1 MLNSF
6 VSGLSLEVIGKE
18 GRRGFNW
25 VVVVVVVVG
34 GGMQTFMNAVKFG
47 DDANFYGAQGV
58 FFAQL

>member
-47 DDANFYGAQGV
+47 DDANFYGA
-58 FFAQL
+58 

>member
-6 VSGLSLEVIGKE
+6 VSGFSLEVIGKE

-25 VVVVVVVVG
+25 VVVVVVVGGG

-47 DDANFYGAQGV
+47 DDANFYGA
-58 FFAQL
+58 